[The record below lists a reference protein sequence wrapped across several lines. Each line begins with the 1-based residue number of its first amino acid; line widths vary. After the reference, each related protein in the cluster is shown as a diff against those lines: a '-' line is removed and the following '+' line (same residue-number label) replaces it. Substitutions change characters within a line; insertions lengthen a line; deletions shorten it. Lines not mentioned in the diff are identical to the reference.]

1 MLVYQRVCR
10 FVWDFRGKFTNKWER
25 TCWENHDLGV
35 MVLYWCYTVIAMEW
49 LLHVITARES
59 DAKPLNFLGSLSM
72 DKPKS
77 PTNFGDFSAVE
88 LMFVIL
94 ARGKGHESKIMNDN
108 NNMD

>member
-1 MLVYQRVCR
+1 
-10 FVWDFRGKFTNKWER
+10 
-25 TCWENHDLGV
+25 
-35 MVLYWCYTVIAMEW
+35 
-49 LLHVITARES
+49 
-59 DAKPLNFLGSLSM
+59 M